1 MSKEPV
7 LELMVAGRKDGVPEG
22 IVKEFGMDMYTLL
35 YLKWITN
42 KGLLY
47 STCNCSVLC
56 GSLDGRT
63 VWGRMDSC
71 ICISAFA
78 VHLPETVTML
88 LIGYT
93 SIQNKVVFFFRRVC
107 SLSASIV
114 GKNYGRFRHEPQGL
128 FFYSADTIQ
137 YTQMNEIIHS
147 RKKFRL
153 DE

>member
-93 SIQNKVVFFFRRVC
+93 SIQNNVVFFFLEESV
-107 SLSASIV
+107 L
-114 GKNYGRFRHEPQGL
+114 YQPL
-128 FFYSADTIQ
+128 
-137 YTQMNEIIHS
+137 
-147 RKKFRL
+147 
-153 DE
+153 

>member
-7 LELMVAGRKDGVPEG
+7 LELTVAERKGGVPEG

-42 KGLLY
+42 KDLLD
-47 STCNCSVLC
+47 SPCNCSMLC
-56 GSLDGRT
+56 GSLDGRR

-78 VHLPETVTML
+78 VHVPESVTIL

-93 SIQNKVVFFFRRVC
+93 PIQNKMVFFFFFKK
-107 SLSASIV
+107 SL
-114 GKNYGRFRHEPQGL
+114 L
-128 FFYSADTIQ
+128 FISCCLRELWQIQ
-137 YTQMNEIIHS
+137 A
-147 RKKFRL
+147 
-153 DE
+153 

>member
-1 MSKEPV
+1 
-7 LELMVAGRKDGVPEG
+7 MVAERKDRVPEG

-42 KGLLY
+42 KDLLD
-47 STCNCSVLC
+47 SPCNCSMLC
-56 GSLDGRT
+56 GSLDGKR

-78 VHLPETVTML
+78 VHLPESVTIL

-93 SIQNKVVFFFRRVC
+93 PIQNKMFFFFFLRRVC
-107 SLSASIV
+107 YLSASV
-114 GKNYGRFRHEPQGL
+114 VWESYGRFRHELQGL